1 MGTKKVRRGTVGESK
16 DRGEKEQQQQQE
28 LKGREE
34 MRKGKMKEYETEKKN
49 QDQAIYKG

>member
-1 MGTKKVRRGTVGESK
+1 MGTKKGGTVGESK
-16 DRGEKEQQQQQE
+16 DRGGKGTTTTK

>member
-1 MGTKKVRRGTVGESK
+1 MGTEIGGTVGESK
-16 DRGEKEQQQQQE
+16 DRAGKGTAQKK

-49 QDQAIYKG
+49 QD

>member
-1 MGTKKVRRGTVGESK
+1 MKRNNKKK
-16 DRGEKEQQQQQE
+16 K

>member
-1 MGTKKVRRGTVGESK
+1 MGKAKIEE
-16 DRGEKEQQQQQE
+16 EKEQQQQQE

-34 MRKGKMKEYETEKKN
+34 MRKGKIKEYETEKKN

>member
-1 MGTKKVRRGTVGESK
+1 MGTKKGGTVGESK
-16 DRGEKEQQQQQE
+16 DRGGKGTTTTTK